1 MEDYEMDCAKLKI
14 VCFPS
19 CSFCIMYRKKASL
32 ACKQTLVKYHFH
44 ERNKLKS
51 FSKSLEKE
59 KNKIK
64 FAGKK
69 EINRNSEE
77 ERENLRR
84 KNFKLLKNNKSNDW
98 IIWNVIKFF

>member
-1 MEDYEMDCAKLKI
+1 
-14 VCFPS
+14 
-19 CSFCIMYRKKASL
+19 MYRKKASL

-44 ERNKLKS
+44 ERNKLKL
-51 FSKSLEKE
+51 FSKSLQQ

-84 KNFKLLKNNKSNDW
+84 KNFKLLKNNESND
-98 IIWNVIKFF
+98 

>member
-1 MEDYEMDCAKLKI
+1 MDYAKLKI

-44 ERNKLKS
+44 ERNKLKL
-51 FSKSLEKE
+51 FSKSLQQ

-84 KNFKLLKNNKSNDW
+84 KNFKLLKNNESNDW
-98 IIWNVIKFF
+98 IIRDGMS

>member
-1 MEDYEMDCAKLKI
+1 MDYAKLKI
-14 VCFPS
+14 VYFPS

-51 FSKSLEKE
+51 FSKSLQQ

-84 KNFKLLKNNKSNDW
+84 KNFKLLKNNESNDW
-98 IIWNVIKFF
+98 IIRDGMS

>member
-1 MEDYEMDCAKLKI
+1 
-14 VCFPS
+14 
-19 CSFCIMYRKKASL
+19 MYRKKASL

-44 ERNKLKS
+44 ERNKLKL
-51 FSKSLEKE
+51 FSKSLQQ

-77 ERENLRR
+77 RENLRR
-84 KNFKLLKNNKSNDW
+84 KNFKLLKNNESND
-98 IIWNVIKFF
+98 

>member
-1 MEDYEMDCAKLKI
+1 MDYAKLKI
-14 VCFPS
+14 VCSPS

-44 ERNKLKS
+44 ERNKLKL
-51 FSKSLEKE
+51 FSKSLQQ

-84 KNFKLLKNNKSNDW
+84 KNFKLLKNNESNDW
-98 IIWNVIKFF
+98 IIRDGMS